1 MSHWSYVR
9 VTGWNLDEAM
19 SVLRTNHSFVSDLFN
34 ESVDLVHK
42 TGLNDLFMNQN
53 GI

>member
-1 MSHWSYVR
+1 MSF
-9 VTGWNLDEAM
+9 
-19 SVLRTNHSFVSDLFN
+19 LRTNHSFVSDLFN

-53 GI
+53 GTYIVHKSNFMVLLYQN